1 MLKVRLIP
9 SLLLREG
16 RCVKGVNFTNFRDT
30 GNPVTAAKIYDAQGA
45 DELLFLDI
53 TASTEKRNILFD
65 IIARTADECFMPLCV
80 GGGIR
85 TIDDIRKLLVV
96 GADKVSINTAAVD
109 KPEFINEA
117 AEVFGNQCIIVAIDV
132 KKHENGGY
140 EVYTNCGTKATGLN
154 PMEWA
159 VESVKQGAGELLLT
173 SIDLEG
179 TRKGYDL
186 ELIRKISDSVEVPVI
201 ASGGVGSLQD
211 LVDGIIKGH
220 ASAVS
225 AASIFHFTDQS
236 IIKARTYMKEAGLD
250 VRSMEIR

>member
-16 RCVKGVNFTNFRDT
+16 RCVKGVNFTDFRDT

-65 IIARTADECFMPLCV
+65 IVARTADECFMPLCV

-117 AEVFGNQCIIVAIDV
+117 AEVFGNQCIVVATDV
-132 KKHENGGY
+132 KRHENGEY

-186 ELIRKISDSVEVPVI
+186 GLIRKISDSVEVPVI

-211 LVDGIIKGH
+211 LVDGIVKGH

>member
-1 MLKVRLIP
+1 MLKIRLIP

-16 RCVKGVNFTNFRDT
+16 RCVKGTQFCNFRDT

-53 TASTEKRNILFD
+53 TASTQKRNILFD
-65 IIARTADECFMPLCV
+65 VVGRTADECFMPLCV

-85 TIDDIRKLLVV
+85 TVEDIRKLLLV
-96 GADKVSINTAAVD
+96 GADKVSINTAALD
-109 KPEFINEA
+109 RPEFINEA
-117 AEVFGNQCIIVAIDV
+117 AQIFGNQCIVVSIDV
-132 KKHENGGY
+132 KQKENGKY
-140 EVYTNCGTKATGLN
+140 EVYSDCGTKARGLD
-154 PMEWA
+154 PVKWAKEA
-159 VESVKQGAGELLLT
+159 VEQGAGEILLT
-173 SIDLEG
+173 SIDREG

-186 ELIRKISDSVEVPVI
+186 ELIRSITNEVEVPVI
-201 ASGGVGSLQD
+201 ASGGVGTLQD
-211 LVDGIIKGH
+211 LVDGIKKGG

-236 IIKARTYMKEAGLD
+236 IIKARTYMREAGLD

>member
-16 RCVKGVNFTNFRDT
+16 RCVKGVRFGSFRDT

-53 TASTEKRNILFD
+53 TASTQKRSILFN
-65 IIARTADECFMPLCV
+65 IVARTAEECFMPLCV

-85 TIDDIRKLLVV
+85 TTEDIRKLLLV
-96 GADKVSINTAAVD
+96 GADKVSINTAALE
-109 KPEFINEA
+109 KPAFINEA
-117 AEVFGNQCIIVAIDV
+117 AEIFGNQCIVVSIDAR
-132 KKHENGGY
+132 KRSDGAY
-140 EVYTNCGTKATGLN
+140 EVFSHCGTKATGKN
-154 PMEWA
+154 PVEWA
-159 VESVKQGAGELLLT
+159 EEAVAQGAGEILIT
-173 SIDLEG
+173 SINMEG

-186 ELIRKISDSVEVPVI
+186 ELVRAVAGAVEVPVI
-201 ASGGVGSLQD
+201 ASGGVGTLQD
-211 LVDGIIKGH
+211 LVDGIRKGH

-236 IIKARTYMKEAGLD
+236 VIKARTFMREAGLD
-250 VRSMEIR
+250 VRSVETR

>member
-1 MLKVRLIP
+1 MLKVRIIP

-16 RCVKGVNFTNFRDT
+16 RCVKGVKFRDFRDT

-53 TASTEKRNILFD
+53 TASTEKRSILFD
-65 IIARTADECFMPLCV
+65 IVSKTAEACFMPLCV

-85 TIDDIRKLLVV
+85 SIEDIRKLLLV
-96 GADKVSINTAAVD
+96 GADKVSINTAALD
-109 KPEFINEA
+109 RPEFINEA
-117 AEVFGNQCIIVAIDV
+117 AEVFGNQCIVASIDV
-132 KKHENGGY
+132 RKRVDGEY
-140 EVYTNCGTKATGLN
+140 EVFSDCGTKARGIG
-154 PMEWA
+154 PVEWA
-159 VESVKQGAGELLLT
+159 KEAVAQGAGEILLT
-173 SIDLEG
+173 SIDQEG

-186 ELIRKISDSVEVPVI
+186 GLIRMVADTVEVPVI

-211 LVDGIIKGH
+211 LVDGIVRGH

-250 VRSMEIR
+250 VRSMELR